1 MPVTIEK
8 YSGLFR
14 KMGATIG
21 LLGLHLCLLI
31 TWSCIEETDFV
42 EGCPTPREA
51 EAVSIKEV
59 FYSPYKNQR
68 YANSSDTV
76 NFSEF
81 GFNFELEIQEL
92 EALNSSSFPGQAFAL
107 SCIQTYNL
115 RNISNISVV
124 LTAPFAGL
132 PVGTDISYLLI
143 TPDGEKI
150 SELRDFRNVSVYFG
164 TKLNLSPSNY
174 SQLKTRTFLFLRNG
188 TQKVL
193 DSISPYL
200 KTN

>member
-1 MPVTIEK
+1 MERTVKVGKRVLKKTW
-8 YSGLFR
+8 
-14 KMGATIG
+14 ATFC
-21 LLGLHLCLLI
+21 LCLTYLSLMI
-31 TWSCIEETDFV
+31 TVSCIEEVDFV
-42 EGCPTPREA
+42 EGCPTPIEA
-51 EAVSIKEV
+51 DAVSIKEI

-68 YANSSDTV
+68 YATASDTV

-92 EALNSSSFPGQAFAL
+92 EALNSGSFPGQAFAL

-150 SELRDFRNVSVYFG
+150 SEMRDFRNVSVYFG
-164 TKLNLSPSNY
+164 TKLTLSPSNY

-188 TQKVL
+188 TQKIL
-193 DSISPYL
+193 DSTSPHL